1 MLGKFIVNVEGVVT
15 REGRYLLGVRGKGET
30 HEAGVLSLIGGKV
43 EPDDIADDILESTL
57 RRELKEE
64 IALEVGV
71 ITYVESHSFV
81 VDPEKPVVDV
91 VFLCQY
97 VGGEASI
104 TDPNEIEALYW
115 MTAEAIHDD
124 PHIPAWTRN
133 SIAKAEQIRLRLGW

>member
-1 MLGKFIVNVEGVVT
+1 MFGKFIVNVEGVVT

-64 IALEVGV
+64 IALDVGV